1 MYPLDGLKPGVGT
14 WVPTIKV
21 ATIESANATWTDE
34 RARMSVRVS
43 AIRTRVG
50 PGVEVVFI
58 TREHLRFFQV
68 SDI

>member
-1 MYPLDGLKPGVGT
+1 
-14 WVPTIKV
+14 VPTIKV

-50 PGVEVVFI
+50 PGVEVVFV
-58 TREHLRFFQV
+58 THEHLRIFQV